1 MGGGGDCFF
10 HCLAPLV
17 GMAVPEL
24 RRCVAQHMRDN
35 ELIYGD
41 LGDFEIYGGYHR
53 YCDMV
58 GTCGIYV
65 EGNAEIAAAA
75 DFISR
80 HLLILGAD
88 SDHDVYI
95 FAGAIGLGEPVNLG
109 VDESPIII
117 AHCRTTLHYTRTRIM
132 IQRPWC
138 APKTAKRARI
148 EELRLQNEIE
158 ANVKECARA
167 AVITH
172 ARSLAEQARISLR
185 KKEELNLPS
194 VATDEPTPIGPIAA
208 PSIAD
213 PLPAFAMPIFES
225 TIDALSPAPS
235 VPIVEPSNALLLP
248 PPPPLAPIIIPS
260 TAAHSPSLLVQI
272 LAPSSGPSSAL
283 LPAPTTQNVE
293 ATTAVLSHAPSAPT
307 VLPSNAALSPAP
319 SAPVV
324 QPSTAAHG
332 RVTGICPCCG
342 GEGKKLVKRIG
353 QGVMA
358 VMISANRDFNALFE
372 ATGIKFMNGGLSIMV
387 CRACQDKGI
396 NAIKAAKEKYPEVK
410 EFKYSSS
417 NKLPALMV
425 KKKLTCGVMTMVQNI
440 VDLVIL
446 RLRLVSSLIAPHRFP
461 RLKVSHAAIFL
472 LTYMYL
478 TQEHSLTHLAHKKLH
493 SPKASLLMLKRGLR
507 LAFASLVASYAS
519 LQSLSIVESSFMIFA
534 MY

>member
-1 MGGGGDCFF
+1 MHPSIKNRLSSLGLEAWEMGGGGDCFF

-17 GMAVPEL
+17 GMTVPEL

-41 LGDFEIYGGYHR
+41 LGDFEVYGGYHR
-53 YCDMV
+53 YCDTV

-194 VATDEPTPIGPIAA
+194 VATDEPTPIAPIAA

-213 PLPAFAMPIFES
+213 PLPAFAMPIF
-225 TIDALSPAPS
+225 
-235 VPIVEPSNALLLP
+235 
-248 PPPPLAPIIIPS
+248 
-260 TAAHSPSLLVQI
+260 
-272 LAPSSGPSSAL
+272 
-283 LPAPTTQNVE
+283 
-293 ATTAVLSHAPSAPT
+293 
-307 VLPSNAALSPAP
+307 
-319 SAPVV
+319 
-324 QPSTAAHG
+324 
-332 RVTGICPCCG
+332 
-342 GEGKKLVKRIG
+342 
-353 QGVMA
+353 
-358 VMISANRDFNALFE
+358 
-372 ATGIKFMNGGLSIMV
+372 
-387 CRACQDKGI
+387 
-396 NAIKAAKEKYPEVK
+396 
-410 EFKYSSS
+410 
-417 NKLPALMV
+417 
-425 KKKLTCGVMTMVQNI
+425 
-440 VDLVIL
+440 
-446 RLRLVSSLIAPHRFP
+446 
-461 RLKVSHAAIFL
+461 
-472 LTYMYL
+472 
-478 TQEHSLTHLAHKKLH
+478 
-493 SPKASLLMLKRGLR
+493 
-507 LAFASLVASYAS
+507 
-519 LQSLSIVESSFMIFA
+519 
-534 MY
+534 